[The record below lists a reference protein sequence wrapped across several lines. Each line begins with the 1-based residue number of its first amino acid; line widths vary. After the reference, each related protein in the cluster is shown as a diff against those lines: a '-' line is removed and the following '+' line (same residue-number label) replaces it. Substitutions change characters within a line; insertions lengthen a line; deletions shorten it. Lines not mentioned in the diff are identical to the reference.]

1 MLDQAPPPAIVA
13 PEPAP
18 EAEVPPDLK
27 AMLDAAIAEGDEAV
41 TAKMFDYAR
50 RARPDAIDAIGRM
63 EIAWRGKLDADKT
76 ARAEADKAKLASAG
90 LLQNWSGQVEFGA
103 TWATGPASSLG
114 LLGTLDLQR
123 QGIDWTHKLLLR
135 GEVLDTDNVRAV
147 ERFVASWQPRLTLGP
162 TAFVFGLGQYER
174 DPALGYDAR
183 YSAGLGA
190 GWKLT
195 QGDAFKLTIE
205 GGPAY
210 RLTRSDGESRSRIA
224 GRGSVDLGW
233 ALTKRLEFS
242 QKASLY
248 YEDGTSSGFLA
259 SALDSKVT
267 DKLNLRV
274 SYEYRI
280 EEDAV
285 RGLSS
290 SGSTTR
296 ASLVYRLD

>member
-13 PEPAP
+13 PEIAP
-18 EAEVPPDLK
+18 EAQVPPDLK
-27 AMLDAAIAEGDEAV
+27 AMLDAAISEGDAAV

-63 EIAWRGKLDADKT
+63 EIAWRSRLDADKS
-76 ARAEADKAKLASAG
+76 ARAEAEKAKLANAG
-90 LLQNWSGQVEFGA
+90 PLDNWTGRVEFGA
-103 TWATGPASSLG
+103 SWATGPASSLG
-114 LLGTLDLQR
+114 LLGMLDLQR
-123 QGIDWTHKLLLR
+123 QGLDWTHKVLLR
-135 GEVLDTDNVRAV
+135 GEVLDTNDVRAV
-147 ERFVASWQPRLTLGP
+147 ERIVASWQPRLTLGP
-162 TAFVFGLGQYER
+162 TAFAFGLGQFER

-183 YSAGLGA
+183 YTAGVGA
-190 GWKLT
+190 GWTLR
-195 QGDAFKLTIE
+195 QGEGFKLTVE

-210 RLTRSDGESRSRIA
+210 RLTSSDGESRSRIA

-233 ALTKRLEFS
+233 ALSKRLEFS
-242 QKASLY
+242 QKASLF
-248 YEDGTSSGFLA
+248 YEEGTSSGFLS

-267 DKLNLRV
+267 EKLNLRI

-280 EEDAV
+280 EEDTM
-285 RGLSS
+285 RGLST

>member
-1 MLDQAPPPAIVA
+1 MLDQAPLPPIVA
-13 PEPAP
+13 PAP
-18 EAEVPPDLK
+18 EAQVPPDLK
-27 AMLDAAIAEGDEAV
+27 TMLDAAIADGDAAMI
-41 TAKMFDYAR
+41 AKMFDYAR

-63 EIAWRGKLDADKT
+63 EIAWRAGMDAAKT
-76 ARAEADKAKLASAG
+76 ARAEAERAKLADAG
-90 LLQNWSGQVEFGA
+90 PLDNWSGQLEFGA
-103 TWATGPASSLG
+103 SWATGPASSLG
-114 LLGTLDLQR
+114 LLGTADLQR
-123 QGIDWTHKLLLR
+123 KGIDWTHKLLLR

-147 ERFVASWQPRLTLGP
+147 ERIIASWQPRLTLGP
-162 TAFVFGLGQYER
+162 TAFAFGLGQFER

-183 YSAGLGA
+183 FTAGAGA
-190 GWKLT
+190 GWTLKQGEGFRLT
-195 QGDAFKLTIE
+195 VE

-210 RLTRSDGESRSRIA
+210 RLTRADGDERSRIA

-233 ALTKRLEFS
+233 ALTSRLEFT
-242 QKASLY
+242 QRASLF
-248 YEDGTSSGFLA
+248 YEAGTSSGFLA

-280 EEDAV
+280 EEDTV
-285 RGLSS
+285 RGFSS